1 MTEAEFLD
9 RVDAWALG
17 GLTDL
22 ERAAMERYLDDAPSP
37 ACVAAHARA
46 FATAGLLA
54 AALPPTAPA
63 PAVWTRIEQALP
75 PRIVRATPARRTPAW
90 LGWAVAA
97 VAVAAATLLWLDRG
111 ARTTRETALTVQLRD
126 RDTALLAATATRSQL
141 DACQR
146 DLTELRAR
154 DALANEAVA
163 LLELPGTQLIPL
175 DRRGPAAR
183 DLAANA
189 IYHRGVKRAYVVAAN
204 LPADAP
210 ADGYQVWLVRA
221 GQRVAAGTLVADRG
235 RAIVSIPTL
244 TLDDGVP
251 EAFELTLAS
260 GEVVLASQIKI

>member
-9 RVDAWALG
+9 RVETWALG

-22 ERAAMERYLDDAPSP
+22 ERAAMERYLADAPTP
-37 ACVAAHARA
+37 ACQAAHARA
-46 FATAGLLA
+46 FATTALLA
-54 AALPPTAPA
+54 AALPPAAPA
-63 PAVWTRIEQALP
+63 PEVWARIERALP
-75 PRIVRATPARRTPAW
+75 PAPRRAAPTRVPPW
-90 LGWAVAA
+90 LGWAVAT
-97 VAVAAATLLWLDRG
+97 VAVAAAVLLWLDRDRR
-111 ARTTRETALTVQLRD
+111 AEREAGLIGQVRA
-126 RDTALLAATATRSQL
+126 RDTALAAATSTRSDL
-141 DACQR
+141 DACRR

-154 DALANEAVA
+154 DLLADEAVA

-204 LPADAP
+204 IPADAP
-210 ADGYQVWLVRA
+210 VDGYQVWLVRG
-221 GQRVAAGTLVADRG
+221 GQRVAAGTLVPDRG

-251 EAFELTLAS
+251 ETFQLALAS
-260 GEVVLASQIKI
+260 GEIVLESQIRI